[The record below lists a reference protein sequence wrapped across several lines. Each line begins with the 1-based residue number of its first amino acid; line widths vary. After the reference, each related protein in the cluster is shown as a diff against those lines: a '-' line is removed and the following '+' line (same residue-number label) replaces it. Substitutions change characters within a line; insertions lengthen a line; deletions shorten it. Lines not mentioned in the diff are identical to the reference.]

1 MVTDDG
7 RDLVSDRLVTL
18 VRLHWPHSALELLPH
33 PFLITH
39 NFTQLLGRLASL
51 RGWSLNSVS
60 IARILHGDIG
70 LRIEPSLQVWST
82 RLDTAT
88 KLIIVAK

>member
-7 RDLVSDRLVTL
+7 RDLVSDRLATL
-18 VRLHWPHSALELLPH
+18 VRLHWPHSTLELLPH

-39 NFTQLLGRLASL
+39 NFTQLLGRLAPL

-70 LRIEPSLQVWST
+70 LRIELAQGRST